1 MYGFFHGQLDCR
13 LSPEARTPRGHAM
26 NALKALLD
34 VFLHLDEHLHGIIEA
49 WGPWTYVLLFAIILC
64 ETGLVVTPFLPG
76 DSLLFAAGAMAAL
89 YPDDLNVVLLL
100 GLLSVAAILG
110 DTLNYAIG
118 RWLGPRA
125 FKIDRWFLKH
135 EHLERTRAF
144 YERHGGKTIVLARF
158 VPIVRTFA
166 PFVAGVGRM
175 NYPQF
180 LFYNVAGGIA
190 WVFICTLA
198 GYFFGNIPVVKENF
212 ELVVVGIVL
221 VSVLPIAWEVLSAR
235 RRGRR

>member
-1 MYGFFHGQLDCR
+1 MDAIK
-13 LSPEARTPRGHAM
+13 SI
-26 NALKALLD
+26 LD
-34 VFLHLDEHLHGIIEA
+34 VFLHVDDHLHALLEA

-64 ETGLVVTPFLPG
+64 ETGLVVMPFLPG

-89 YPDDLNVVLLL
+89 YPDDLNVALLL

-110 DTLNYAIG
+110 DTINYSLG
-118 RWLGPRA
+118 RWLGPGA

-135 EHLERTRAF
+135 EHLERTQRF

-166 PFVAGVGRM
+166 PFVAGVGKM

-180 LFYNVAGGIA
+180 LFYNVVGGIA
-190 WVFICTLA
+190 WVVICTLA
-198 GYFFGNIPVVKENF
+198 GYFFGNVPIVKENF

-221 VSVLPIAWEVLSAR
+221 VSVLPIAWEIWSA